1 MSVEQKWQNLRR
13 SDSKVEKI
21 DQHQRILNQII
32 QTKQEIDE
40 TKNKNITLKKNIS
53 NKDPTVWGKQEEEDP
68 DKYEDQT
75 KQNKYP
81 TN

>member
-53 NKDPTVWGKQEEEDP
+53 NKDPTVW
-68 DKYEDQT
+68 
-75 KQNKYP
+75 
-81 TN
+81 